1 MNQTKNQTRIV
12 VNREFTVGD
21 IDPRLFG
28 SFLEHLGRAVYE
40 GIYEPDHPEAD
51 EAGFRGD
58 VVELVREIG
67 TTVVRYPGGNFVSG
81 YNWEDGVGP
90 RESRPRRLDLA
101 WRSVETNEV
110 GLNEFVQWTRK
121 AGVDPYLAVNLGTRG
136 PEEALALVEYCNHPG
151 GTARSDL
158 RAAHGFR
165 EPHGVKLWCLGN
177 EMDGPWQ
184 IGHKTA
190 GEYARVA
197 TETAKVM
204 KWADPAIELVA
215 CGSSGR
221 GIATFPEWEA
231 TVLEHA
237 YDQVDYIS
245 LHSYYGNGDND
256 LPTYLARSLDMDA
269 FIRSVIAAADYV
281 KARKRSRK
289 TINLAFDE
297 WNVWF
302 HSKEQDRKVEPWSVA
317 PPLLED
323 IYTHEDALLVG
334 CLLITML
341 RHADR
346 VKIACL
352 AQLVNVIAPIMAVKG
367 GPAWRQTIYYPFM
380 HAATLARG
388 TVLQTHVHGPVYDTK
403 EFDQVDVI
411 ESVAVHDPH
420 EEVTTVFC
428 VNRGREPL
436 SAEIELGEL
445 GTEAKLL
452 HTALAHDDPK
462 ATNGPDR
469 ENVVPTVLRERMV
482 ANGRVDVPLAGLSW
496 NVLRVV
502 PTR

>member
-1 MNQTKNQTRIV
+1 MNQTRIV
-12 VNREFTVGD
+12 VNREFTIGE

-40 GIYEPDHPEAD
+40 GIYEPGHPEAD
-51 EAGFRGD
+51 EEGFRRD
-58 VVELVREIG
+58 VISLVRELG
-67 TTVVRYPGGNFVSG
+67 ATVVRYPGGNFVSG

-90 RESRPRRLDLA
+90 RTERPRRLDLA

-136 PEEALALVEYCNHPG
+136 AEEALALVEYCNHPS
-151 GTARSDL
+151 GTSRSDL

-184 IGHKTA
+184 IGHRTA
-190 GEYARVA
+190 HEYARVA

-204 KWADPAIELVA
+204 KWADPTIELVA

-221 GIATFPEWEA
+221 NMATFPEWEA
-231 TVLEHA
+231 TVLDHTYEH
-237 YDQVDYIS
+237 VDYVS
-245 LHSYYGNGDND
+245 LHSYYGNRDND
-256 LPTYLARSLDMDA
+256 LPAYLARSLDMDA
-269 FIRSVIAAADYV
+269 FIRSVVSVADYV
-281 KARKRSRK
+281 KARRRSAK

-302 HSKEQDRKVEPWSVA
+302 HSNEQDRKIEPWSVA

-323 IYTHEDALLVG
+323 VYTHEDALLVG

-341 RHADR
+341 KHADR

-352 AQLVNVIAPIMAVKG
+352 AQLVNVIAPIMTVRG
-367 GPAWRQTIYYPFM
+367 GLAWRQTIYYPFM
-380 HAATLARG
+380 HAASLARG
-388 TVLQTHVHGPVYDTK
+388 TVLQTRVHCATYDTRDFG
-403 EFDQVDVI
+403 EVDLL

-420 EEVTTVFC
+420 EAVTTVFC
-428 VNRGREPL
+428 VNRGREAL
-436 SAEIELGEL
+436 SVDIDLGEL

-452 HTALAHDDPK
+452 HTTLAHDDPK
-462 ATNGPDR
+462 ATNGPDG
-469 ENVVPTVLRERMV
+469 EQVAPAALKERMV
-482 ANGRVDVPLAGLSW
+482 TNGTVAVTLAGLSW